1 MVKTKISTA
10 HFVKI
15 AWRHFIKDRLF
26 TVLNLA
32 GLSTGLAAVLFIFL
46 WVKDERSIDRFHAND
61 NRLYQVLGSISLVTG
76 VFTQDFTPGI
86 LAQSMAADLPEVEAA
101 TGVLP
106 IWGGPVV
113 LTVGDKSIKAIAD
126 YIDGSF
132 FNVFSFPIVA
142 GSSRILFENKQ
153 TVLLSDETASKLFGS
168 STNSIGKTIQWLDEP
183 SAFVVAGVFK
193 KPPVNSTLQFDVL
206 FNIKLRADR
215 TPGEF
220 YDWNNSNP
228 STYLLLK
235 KGTDLNAF
243 NKKIYGYE
251 QTKSK
256 NAPLSLQATRFSD
269 HYLYNKYENAHQ
281 AGGRIEYVRLF
292 SLIAFFILLIAC
304 INFMNLSTAK
314 AARRFKE
321 IGIKKVAGASRL
333 SLITQYIGES
343 MLIVFLSVLLA
354 VCIVWLLLPQFNGIT
369 GKSLNLSWN
378 LEFVSS
384 LLAITIIT
392 GLIAGSYPAFYLSRF
407 KPATV
412 LKGHLPASL
421 AELWMRKG
429 LVVFQFSLSVIFII
443 GVITIHKQMGLVQKI
458 NLGYEKDNIIT
469 FRNEG
474 PVKKSIESF
483 LSDLKNIPGVVNAAT
498 VGGSMTGSMS
508 GMTEKLSWEGKQP
521 GDTAMCKALD
531 VDYGLLEMLGIKM
544 AQGRTFSREMG
555 MDSLTMILNEQAVAT
570 MNMKNPVGKTVTVWG
585 HTYRVIGVAKDFHY
599 ESLYEKV
606 KPCFIRYMPG
616 NYNIFVKINGRR
628 QQEILMEIGKI
639 YRSYNPKIPFSFT
652 FLDENYQAMYVSEQR
667 VTALSHF
674 FAGLAIIISC
684 LGLFGLAAFTAEKR
698 KKEIGIRKV
707 IGASVSNVIVLL
719 SSDFLKLVL
728 IAALIAF
735 PLAWWAMNEW
745 LKSFAYRVHLN
756 AGMFVTASLSIL
768 LITLLT
774 VSIQSIKAA
783 IANPVKA
790 LRSE

>member
-1 MVKTKISTA
+1 MFKSN
-10 HFVKI
+10 FKI
-15 AWRHFIKDRLF
+15 AWRNLVKDRLF
-26 TVLNLA
+26 TFLNLT
-32 GLSTGLAAVLFIFL
+32 GLATGLAAVIFIFL
-46 WVKDERSIDRFHAND
+46 WVRDERSVDRFHAKD
-61 NRLYQVLGSISLVTG
+61 KQLYQVLGSISLVTG
-76 VFTQDFTPGI
+76 VFTQDYTPGI
-86 LAQSMAADLPEVEAA
+86 LAQSMAADIPEVEAA
-101 TGVLP
+101 TSVLP

-113 LTVGDKSIKAIAD
+113 LTVGDKHIRAIAD
-126 YIDGSF
+126 YIDSSF
-132 FNVFSFPIVA
+132 FNVFSFPVVA
-142 GSSRILFENKQ
+142 GTSRIMFENKQ
-153 TVLLSDETASKLFGS
+153 TVLLSDETAIKLFGS
-168 STNSIGKTIQWLDEP
+168 SANSIGKTIQWLDEP

-235 KGTDLNAF
+235 KGTDLTAF

-256 NAPLSLQATRFSD
+256 NAPLNLQATRFSD
-269 HYLYNKYENAHQ
+269 HYLYNKYENGHQ

-292 SLIAFFILLIAC
+292 SLIAFFILVIAC

-314 AARRFKE
+314 AARRSKE
-321 IGIKKVAGASRL
+321 IGIKKVAGANRL

-343 MLIVFLSVLLA
+343 MLVVFLSVLLA
-354 VCIVWLLLPQFNGIT
+354 VGIVWVLLPQFNNIT
-369 GKSLNLSWN
+369 GKSLSLPWSSA
-378 LEFVSS
+378 FAGS

-407 KPATV
+407 KPVAV
-412 LKGHLPASL
+412 LKGRLPASL
-421 AELWMRKG
+421 AELWVRKG

-443 GVITIHKQMGLVQKI
+443 GVITIHKQMSLVQKI
-458 NLGYEKDNIIT
+458 NLGYAKDNIIT

-474 PVKKSIESF
+474 PIEKSIEPF
-483 LSDLKNIPGVVNAAT
+483 LSDLRNIPGVVNAAT
-498 VGGSMTGSMS
+498 VGGSMTGNMS
-508 GMTEKLSWEGKQP
+508 GMTEKLNWEGKQP
-521 GDTAMCKALD
+521 GDTVMCKVLD
-531 VDYGLLEMLGIKM
+531 VDYGLLEMLDIKM

-555 MDSLTMILNEQAVAT
+555 MDSLSMILNEQAVAT
-570 MNMKNPVGKTVTVWG
+570 MNMKNPIGKTVTVWG

-606 KPCFIRYMPG
+606 KPCFIRCMPD

-628 QQEILMEIGKI
+628 QQETLAEIGKI
-639 YRSYNPKIPFSFT
+639 YRSYNPMVPFSFT

-667 VTALSHF
+667 VAALFRF

-707 IGASVSNVIVLL
+707 IGASVSGIVLL
-719 SSDFLKLVL
+719 LSKDFLRLVL
-728 IAALIAF
+728 VAVVIAF
-735 PLAWWAMNEW
+735 PLAWWALNQW
-745 LKSFAYRVHLN
+745 LNSFAYRVHMN
-756 AGMFVTASLSIL
+756 AGVFISAGLSIIG
-768 LITLLT
+768 ITLLT
-774 VSIQSIKAA
+774 ISIQSIKAA
-783 IANPVKA
+783 IANPVGA